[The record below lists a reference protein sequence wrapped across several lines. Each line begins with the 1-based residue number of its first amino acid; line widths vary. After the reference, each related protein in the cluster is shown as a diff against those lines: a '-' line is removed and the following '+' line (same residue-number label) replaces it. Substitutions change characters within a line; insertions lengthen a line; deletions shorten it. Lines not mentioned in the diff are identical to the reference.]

1 MLRLLCCDCIATK
14 HNGRIR
20 DLVGAAAVLAPREDR
35 HVSSP
40 NQIAFAGILQR
51 SPALA
56 PVGYGYLL
64 LHHGFSFG
72 CSYTQETF
80 QPTTEASS
88 FTSFMPVFPMGF
100 SRAIRLT
107 SLRKVRDSN
116 PRAISDSRVS
126 GAVLSTSQPTFLLRL
141 LRHDCIVVSFF
152 VFNSPFS
159 FPSRIILLILCFG

>member
-1 MLRLLCCDCIATK
+1 MA
-14 HNGRIR
+14 HNGHIR
-20 DLVGAAAVLAPREDR
+20 TFCAAAVLAPREDR

-40 NQIAFAGILQR
+40 NQIAFAGILQL

-72 CSYTQETF
+72 CSYTPETF

-107 SLRKVRDSN
+107 SFAESERFELPNRFRL
-116 PRAISDSRVS
+116 PR
-126 GAVLSTSQPTFLLRL
+126 
-141 LRHDCIVVSFF
+141 
-152 VFNSPFS
+152 
-159 FPSRIILLILCFG
+159 

>member
-1 MLRLLCCDCIATK
+1 MIKKILQSRLCVSGLEHALLRLLRCDCIATK

-40 NQIAFAGILQR
+40 NQIAFAGILQC

-72 CSYTQETF
+72 CSYTPETF

-107 SLRKVRDSN
+107 SLAESERFELPK
-116 PRAISDSRVS
+116 
-126 GAVLSTSQPTFLLRL
+126 
-141 LRHDCIVVSFF
+141 
-152 VFNSPFS
+152 PFS
-159 FPSRIILLILCFG
+159 LPR